1 MKGVPVVAA
10 QNVEMILEG
19 ENTLVIRVDLTQ
31 EFGESGSG
39 KSVIIAS
46 TGGATPVPGREQLKA
61 NVTIYRPVKAG
72 K

>member
-1 MKGVPVVAA
+1 MAA
-10 QNVEMILEG
+10 QNVEMSLEG
-19 ENTLVIRVDLTQ
+19 ENTLVIRVDLTK

-46 TGGATPVPGREQLKA
+46 TGGGTAVPGQEHLKA